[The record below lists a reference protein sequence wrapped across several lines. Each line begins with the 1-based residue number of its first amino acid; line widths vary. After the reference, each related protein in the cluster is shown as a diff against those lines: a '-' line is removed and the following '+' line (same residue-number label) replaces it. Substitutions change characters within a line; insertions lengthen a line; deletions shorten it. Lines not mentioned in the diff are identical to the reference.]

1 MSALANSSSKNQKSQ
16 ALVGHQS
23 MLSNK
28 SADINVTTRIDY
40 NLRFTKQAVLVVAEH
55 SEQYSALAGQFLTTL
70 SSGDIEGLSNTNHIN
85 VAFVSASSKIN
96 DIQIRCR
103 LIEQLFFKTLFDPEQ
118 SLAVSILRL
127 AKEQGEDISIV
138 IDHAHVISLQIKYE
152 LAQLV
157 SLAKKNKITINV
169 VLFGLLAAAQ
179 QLTLNKSLFKGKMA
193 VIDALT
199 GQVLS
204 LDDQRIIP
212 STNKSTFTY
221 WHKLSLLVSL
231 LLLAGTVFWL
241 YELISTDINQQN
253 NQKDEL
259 VKSSKVLSTVDNQSE
274 MLSIGSVVRQ
284 MDKKTKIADMPAIVN
299 NSTDGEATSEEINLA
314 ILTAAKQ
321 DDIKPVTA
329 KANDVMQA
337 LIVADLGQGS
347 KEISTEISEAKVIVN
362 PLNTV
367 RNHTVKAAVID
378 NNYYENQAVVH
389 EQGYMYQIAG
399 FTDKT
404 LWQRFIEKYST
415 ENLFSYQRLLNGQ
428 KFIVV
433 TSKVYPSKESALI
446 AMKLL
451 PASLSERKPWV
462 KAISSVIN
470 EINTLK

>member
-1 MSALANSSSKNQKSQ
+1 MSALANSSSKNQTSQ

-55 SEQYSALAGQFLTTL
+55 SEQYSALASQFLTTL
-70 SSGDIEGLSNTNHIN
+70 SSGDIEGLSNKNHIN
-85 VAFVSASSKIN
+85 VAFVSASSKLN

-157 SLAKKNKITINV
+157 SLAKKNKLTINV
-169 VLFGLLAAAQ
+169 VLFGLLEAAQ

-253 NQKDEL
+253 NQKNEL
-259 VKSSKVLSTVDNQSE
+259 VKSSKVLSTVANE
-274 MLSIGSVVRQ
+274 PEILSSGSVVRK
-284 MDKKTKIADMPAIVN
+284 MDKKTKIADMPPIVN
-299 NSTDGEATSEEINLA
+299 NTTEATSEEINVA

-321 DDIKPVTA
+321 DDIKPVIA
-329 KANDVMQA
+329 KANDVIQA
-337 LIVADLGQGS
+337 LIVDDLGQGS
-347 KEISTEISEAKVIVN
+347 KVVSTEIPESKVIVN
-362 PLNTV
+362 PLNTTKI
-367 RNHTVKAAVID
+367 RTVKAAVID

-389 EQGYMYQIAG
+389 EQGYIYQIAG

-446 AMKLL
+446 AMQLL